1 MAFYSSPTEYRTTHW
16 LIAENAKAHP
26 DKPYIISVDQGEKA
40 ITYGGL
46 RDVTNRIAHY
56 LKGRGFGKLDR
67 VLLLAENSLE
77 NMVTY
82 LGVHRYGA
90 TLATVNVEMNR
101 AQLAQIC
108 RAVDPRIVLYQPGL
122 ELETLRD
129 QGTPG
134 EWIELGEWFPDGGDT
149 GFFAGLKG
157 LSADNDA
164 APIAA
169 PDDPCVIYYTSGTTA
184 NAKGV
189 ICSHATMFYNFD
201 GVADFVGL
209 RTDDTILDFRSY
221 SWSSA
226 MEMSLG
232 GPLTRGATVVMMK
245 RFSQSRYFDW
255 IRKYRVNIGV
265 CVPTGLNMFINRPVG
280 LTGKDLPDL
289 RFITSS
295 SAPLLLEQWKK
306 FEDMYGIPVA
316 QGYGSSEGGW
326 TCGSNGETR
335 RHGSVGRP
343 LCYQELRVVDDDGNR
358 VAPGE
363 AGEIIVG
370 GKQLAMAY
378 LMPDGTVERLPEGDW
393 RTGDIGVQDSDGYVT
408 ITGRAKD
415 LIIRG
420 GVNIAPLE
428 IDGVLTAHPDVAEAG
443 TIGVPHDIY
452 GEEVVSFVTCAA
464 GIEGDAAAILAHCRQ
479 SLAEAKMPKEIIFYG
494 PMPRNARGKLDRNAL
509 LDEWKQRRD
518 TALSV
523 D

>member
-1 MAFYSSPTEYRTTHW
+1 MAFYRSPTEYRTTHW
-16 LIAENAKAHP
+16 LIAENARAHP
-26 DKPYIISVDQGEKA
+26 DKPYIISVDQDEKA

-46 RDVTNRIAHY
+46 RDATNRIAHF
-56 LKGRGFGKLDR
+56 LKRRGFGKLDR

-77 NMVTY
+77 NMVAY
-82 LGVHRYGA
+82 LGMHRYGA

-108 RAVDPRIVLYQPGL
+108 RAVNPKIVLYQPGL
-122 ELETLRD
+122 DLEPLRD
-129 QGTPG
+129 GGAPG
-134 EWIELGEWFPDGGDT
+134 EWIELGEWFADGGAT
-149 GFFAGLKG
+149 GFFAALAGLP
-157 LSADNDA
+157 AENDD
-164 APIAA
+164 PTIAG

-209 RTDDTILDFRSY
+209 RSDDTILDFRSY

-255 IRKYRVNIGV
+255 IRKYKVNIGV

-280 LTGKDLPDL
+280 LTAKDMPHL

-335 RHGSVGRP
+335 RHGSVGKP
-343 LCYQELRVVDDDGNR
+343 LCYQQLRIVDDQGDP
-358 VAPGE
+358 VAAGE

-370 GKQLAMAY
+370 GKQLAMGY
-378 LMPDGTVERLPEGDW
+378 LMPDGAIVRLPEGDW
-393 RTGDIGVQDSDGYVT
+393 RTGDIGVMDRDGYVT
-408 ITGRAKD
+408 ITGRARD

-420 GVNIAPLE
+420 GVNIAPVE
-428 IDGVLTAHPDVAEAG
+428 IDGVLMSHADVAEAG
-443 TIGVPHDIY
+443 TIGVPHEIY
-452 GEEVVSFVTCAA
+452 GEEVVSFVTCRA
-464 GIEGDAAAILAHCRQ
+464 GIDGDEAEILAHCRV
-479 SLAEAKMPKEIIFYG
+479 SLAASKAPK
-494 PMPRNARGKLDRNAL
+494 
-509 LDEWKQRRD
+509 
-518 TALSV
+518 
-523 D
+523 